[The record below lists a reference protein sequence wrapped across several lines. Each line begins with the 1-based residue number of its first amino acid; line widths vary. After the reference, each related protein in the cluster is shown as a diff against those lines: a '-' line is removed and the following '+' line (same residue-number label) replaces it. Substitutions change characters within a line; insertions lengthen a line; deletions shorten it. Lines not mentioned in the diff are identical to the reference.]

1 MTSEEKLQFH
11 RRWVMG
17 RIRKFGVAV
26 VMAAV
31 LAVGMGT
38 TAQAA
43 NKKPGG
49 GGQQAICSYL
59 SEIIHYKYVTPT
71 ILTWALALWDY
82 YDCN

>member
-1 MTSEEKLQFH
+1 
-11 RRWVMG
+11 MG

-49 GGQQAICSYL
+49 GGGNDAICSYL
-59 SEIIHYKYVTPT
+59 KQVIEYPYVTPS
-71 ILTWALALWDY
+71 ILKWALSLWDY
-82 YDCN
+82 YNCE

>member
-1 MTSEEKLQFH
+1 
-11 RRWVMG
+11 MG

-49 GGQQAICSYL
+49 GDKPICTYL
-59 SEIIHYKYVTPT
+59 ASVINYEYVTPT
-71 ILTWALALWDY
+71 ILQWALALWSHYNCD
-82 YDCN
+82 

>member
-1 MTSEEKLQFH
+1 
-11 RRWVMG
+11 MG

-49 GGQQAICSYL
+49 GGGQQAICSYL
-59 SEIIHYKYVTPT
+59 SEIINYKYVTPS
-71 ILTWALALWDY
+71 ILAWALALWDY
-82 YDCN
+82 YNCE

>member
-1 MTSEEKLQFH
+1 
-11 RRWVMG
+11 MG

-49 GGQQAICSYL
+49 GGGQQAICSYL
-59 SEIIHYKYVTPT
+59 SEIINYKYVTPS

-82 YDCN
+82 CNCE